1 MKIRGNHAM
10 KAYVILSVICMTL
23 AIAMSPPLSAAT
35 EVTLVGEVNDNFQ
48 LYADSK
54 IYEVADT
61 PVGNDLVTNYIS
73 EKVEVVG
80 SVEVI
85 GEDLIL
91 TVRSFKVVPD

>member
-1 MKIRGNHAM
+1 MN
-10 KAYVILSVICMTL
+10 AYVILSAICMTMAV
-23 AIAMSPPLSAAT
+23 AISPTVIAAT

-48 LYADSK
+48 LYADGK

-61 PVGNDLVTNYIS
+61 PAGNDMVTNYIS

>member
-1 MKIRGNHAM
+1 M
-10 KAYVILSVICMTL
+10 KAYVTLSVICMIL
-23 AIAMSPPLSAAT
+23 AIAISPAVIAAT

-48 LYADSK
+48 LYAGGK

-73 EKVEVVG
+73 EKVEVIG
-80 SVEVI
+80 SVEAI

-91 TVRSFKVVPD
+91 TVRSFKVVLD

>member
-1 MKIRGNHAM
+1 M
-10 KAYVILSVICMTL
+10 KAYVILSVICMTI
-23 AIAMSPPLSAAT
+23 AIAISPTVIAAT

-48 LYADSK
+48 LYAGGK

-73 EKVEVVG
+73 ERVEVVG
-80 SVEVI
+80 TVEVI
-85 GEDLIL
+85 GEDLML